1 MAPRMS
7 SLPASIY
14 LNLHMAARQSISS
27 SPLLKHLLT
36 HLTDRLLA
44 RGCGCCCGCSRFERT
59 LLHWTL
65 GTRCGTSNRVTYAR
79 SMWSSFLWIR
89 ALLFRRSLFRPVRD
103 FINGLSRLVNGFDGS
118 PIPCV
123 SSKLATIQRAFT
135 QSLLHCLT
143 EMILDNASWD
153 TRLKTA
159 HLHWEQDIVTGWW
172 SARLGNTLWIRLY
185 VVYVGATE
193 PRSVL

>member
-103 FINGLSRLVNGFDGS
+103 FINGLSRLWTDLMDHLS
-118 PIPCV
+118 
-123 SSKLATIQRAFT
+123 RAFPR
-135 QSLLHCLT
+135 
-143 EMILDNASWD
+143 SW
-153 TRLKTA
+153 RPYSA
-159 HLHWEQDIVTGWW
+159 HLRRAYFIVLLKWFW
-172 SARLGNTLWIRLY
+172 ITLVETPAWKQRTY
-185 VVYVGATE
+185 TE
-193 PRSVL
+193 SRTL